1 MTNEDQNSQV
11 EVKNEDNLL
20 AELEQFNSGSLPEVE
35 EPQEQNVSVAEEN
48 TEEVQETT
56 SDEKVDKEPETK
68 SEIEQWLIENK
79 FKNDEQGVQ
88 KLADAYKQL
97 QSKSD
102 KEKNEWNSQKEKFDK
117 LAQLDDYLAQNPD
130 VVQKL
135 TESVSEKQQNLNSP
149 PVKPDDY
156 DILDES
162 IDNSNS
168 AKWREQHNEW
178 LIQQGAVQAMQEVE
192 KLKSELS
199 ESQAFDAETIELQK
213 MGLSDT
219 EIVEYRQFI
228 ADPNNVTQEN
238 LVNIWKT
245 LSNGHNSQPKVDVET
260 VPKVKNKQNS
270 AASVSG
276 SAPSAIEPEE
286 KALDNFWKGIMEF
299 NNNT

>member
-1 MTNEDQNSQV
+1 MTNEDQNNQA
-11 EVKNEDNLL
+11 EVMNEDNLL

-35 EPQEQNVSVAEEN
+35 EPQVQEEPVEEEN
-48 TEEVQETT
+48 TEEVQETE

-79 FKNDEQGVQ
+79 FKNDEEGVQ
-88 KLADAYKQL
+88 KLAEAYKQL

-135 TESVSEKQQNLNSP
+135 TESVQEKQQDLNAP
-149 PVKPDDY
+149 PVKPEDY

-162 IDNSNS
+162 IDNSSS
-168 AKWREQHNEW
+168 AQWRKQHDEW
-178 LIQQGAVQAMQEVE
+178 LIRQGAVQAMQEVE

-238 LVNIWKT
+238 LVKIWQT
-245 LSNGHNSQPKVDVET
+245 LSNGYNSKPKENVET

-276 SAPSAIEPEE
+276 SAPAVVEPEE
-286 KALDNFWKGIMEF
+286 KALDDFWKGIMEF

>member
-213 MGLSDT
+213 IGLSDT

-270 AASVSG
+270 AASISG

>member
-35 EPQEQNVSVAEEN
+35 EPQEQNVSVAGEN
-48 TEEVQETT
+48 AKEVQETT

-102 KEKNEWNSQKEKFDK
+102 KEKNDWNSQKEKFDK

-213 MGLSDT
+213 IGLSDT

-245 LSNGHNSQPKVDVET
+245 LSNGHNSQPKIDVET

-286 KALDNFWKGIMEF
+286 KALDDFWKGIMEF

>member
-20 AELEQFNSGSLPEVE
+20 AELEQFNSGSLPKVE

-48 TEEVQETT
+48 AEEVQETT

-162 IDNSNS
+162 IDNSSS

-213 MGLSDT
+213 IGLSDT

-286 KALDNFWKGIMEF
+286 KALDDFWKGIMEF

>member
-102 KEKNEWNSQKEKFDK
+102 KEKMNGTLKKRS
-117 LAQLDDYLAQNPD
+117 
-130 VVQKL
+130 
-135 TESVSEKQQNLNSP
+135 
-149 PVKPDDY
+149 
-156 DILDES
+156 
-162 IDNSNS
+162 
-168 AKWREQHNEW
+168 
-178 LIQQGAVQAMQEVE
+178 LI
-192 KLKSELS
+192 S
-199 ESQAFDAETIELQK
+199 
-213 MGLSDT
+213 
-219 EIVEYRQFI
+219 
-228 ADPNNVTQEN
+228 
-238 LVNIWKT
+238 
-245 LSNGHNSQPKVDVET
+245 
-260 VPKVKNKQNS
+260 
-270 AASVSG
+270 
-276 SAPSAIEPEE
+276 
-286 KALDNFWKGIMEF
+286 
-299 NNNT
+299 

>member
-286 KALDNFWKGIMEF
+286 KALDDFWKGIMEF